1 MQTTFRFRHVN
12 SDVTFP
18 IKKECEG
25 IPSVYRQAENLKGS
39 FTRIVYGLPED
50 SVGNFSPSI
59 LQHNKNT
66 YIAWRS
72 QPEPFG
78 FKYDN
83 N

>member
-50 SVGNFSPSI
+50 RVGNFSP
-59 LQHNKNT
+59 
-66 YIAWRS
+66 
-72 QPEPFG
+72 
-78 FKYDN
+78 
-83 N
+83 